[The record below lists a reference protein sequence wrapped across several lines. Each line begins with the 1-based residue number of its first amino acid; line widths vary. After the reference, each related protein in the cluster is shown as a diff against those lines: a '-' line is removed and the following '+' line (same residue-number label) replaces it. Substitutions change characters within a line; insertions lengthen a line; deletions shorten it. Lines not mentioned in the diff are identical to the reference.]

1 MRHMKLSYNK
11 LIIYILLSV
20 LGFSQ
25 NPSPYRYSLKS
36 TTDGETSFFEDGFN
50 SNVVAEIKLMS
61 DSLTW
66 FGTGRGLSLY
76 DGKSAFT
83 YQSTT
88 DSIVDIFTNPSS
100 VTSVLPNGGV
110 SAIAA
115 SNDTLLV
122 AFAGDDNNT
131 PLGLGLA
138 IASKAGSWYEI
149 EPTEI
154 MSFDFLWDS
163 LAVDTLNGVYFGFDS
178 EYEIGVGYKGTFI
191 VLSPLMGAVKT
202 AISDSVKANT
212 IIKII
217 NSDLSKTLSFTVQSI
232 TDYSTAQVQ
241 LIIQSGSI
249 NYSSI
254 NDIGF
259 LNGETVKL
267 SITKAT
273 KAIEWQFLPQP
284 VDSDLD
290 IEVPF
295 GEGYFWQ
302 LPVTVPQ
309 ANVTYDASISG
320 KYLYVASWAGGLR
333 RYDLS
338 INLRKPQN
346 IPMPMDWQSQLST
359 CQDSAYVDTLSK
371 ITGDPIP
378 VLKNYYLNPR
388 DPADGGNH
396 NHKAFSVLAYDNRVW
411 VGTANGLNKG
421 RIVEEIIQI
430 SENEYEILSCIEW
443 DHYKYPSSG
452 ISGNFVVALGKQIW
466 NNQTTIWAA
475 TVGTGESGENQGLSY
490 SRDDGV
496 SWKTALLGE
505 RVYNIDAK
513 DSLVFVSTSSG
524 LWKSLDGENWA
535 KFDAAIEKSLLNQR
549 QILTNSVYAAK
560 IDSRDSI
567 PKLWVGTPDGV
578 ALSLNTQ
585 GDDWKIFQAD
595 HDFDEVYAYP
605 NPFSPLTHNM
615 LDSDGYVRFHVGN
628 IVNKE
633 VKIDIFNFAM
643 EKVHSKTYNLN
654 SYYGAIKWDGRD
666 MLGNHVANGVYFIR
680 INYSK
685 SRNQSPGDNWTKL
698 IVVK

>member
-1 MRHMKLSYNK
+1 MHLMKLLYNK
-11 LIIYILLSV
+11 IVIYILISV
-20 LGFSQ
+20 LGYSQ
-25 NPSPYRYSLKS
+25 NTGPYRYSLKS
-36 TTDGETSFFEDGFN
+36 TVDGETSFFEDGFN

-100 VTSVLPNGGV
+100 VTNVLPSGGV

-115 SNDTLLV
+115 SNDTLVV

-138 IASKAGSWYEI
+138 IASKADSWYET
-149 EPTEI
+149 EPRSI
-154 MSFDFLWDS
+154 ISFNFLWDS
-163 LAVDTLNGVYFGFDS
+163 IAVDTLNGIYFGFDT
-178 EYEIGVGYKGTFI
+178 EYEVGVGYSGNFI
-191 VLSPLMGAVKT
+191 VVNPLT
-202 AISDSVKANT
+202 EED
-212 IIKII
+212 KII
-217 NSDLSKTLSFTVQSI
+217 ILDSIQVNTVISITNSDISKTLRFTVESVANYGLGQI
-232 TDYSTAQVQ
+232 Q
-241 LIIQSGSI
+241 LMIMPGSI
-249 NYSSI
+249 NYSSGS
-254 NDIGF
+254 NVGF
-259 LNGETVKL
+259 LNGEAVQL
-267 SITKAT
+267 NIAKAT

-284 VDSDLD
+284 IDSDLD
-290 IEVPF
+290 VEVPF

-338 INLRKPQN
+338 ISLRKPQN
-346 IPMPMDWQSQLST
+346 IPMPMDWQAQLST

-388 DPADGGNH
+388 DPSDGGNH
-396 NHKAFSVLAYDNRVW
+396 NHKAFSVLAYDDKVW

-421 RIVEEIIQI
+421 RIVEEVIQI

-443 DHYKYPSSG
+443 DHYKYPLNG
-452 ISGNFVVALGKQIW
+452 ISGNFVVALGKQVW

-475 TVGTGESGENQGLSY
+475 TVSTGESGESQGLSY
-490 SRDDGV
+490 SRDEGG

-505 RVYNIDAK
+505 RIYNIDAK
-513 DSLVFVSTSSG
+513 DSLVFVATASG

-535 KFDAAIEKSLLNQR
+535 KFDPAIEKSLLNQR
-549 QILTNSVYAAK
+549 QILTNIVYAAK

-578 ALSLNTQ
+578 ALSQNTQ
-585 GDDWKIFQAD
+585 GDDWEIFQAN
-595 HDFDEVYAYP
+595 HDSDEVYAYP

-615 LDSDGYVRFHVGN
+615 LESDGYVRFHLGK
-628 IVNKE
+628 IINKE

-643 EKVHSKTYNLN
+643 EKVHSKIYNLN

-666 MLGNHVANGVYFIR
+666 LLGSHVANGVYFIR
-680 INYSK
+680 INYAK

>member
-1 MRHMKLSYNK
+1 MKLSYNR
-11 LIIYILLSV
+11 LIIYTLLSA

-100 VTSVLPNGGV
+100 VTSVLPSGGV
-110 SAIAA
+110 SAIAT

-138 IASKAGSWYEI
+138 IAFKAGSWYET

-178 EYEIGVGYKGTFI
+178 EYEIGTGYKGTFI
-191 VLSPLMGAVKT
+191 VLGPLTEAVKT
-202 AISDSVKANT
+202 TISDSVKTNT
-212 IIKII
+212 IIKIT

-254 NDIGF
+254 NDVGF

-267 SITKAT
+267 NITKAT
-273 KAIEWQFLPQP
+273 KAIAWQFLPQP
-284 VDSDLD
+284 VDTDLD

-302 LPVTVPQ
+302 LPVTVSQ

-443 DHYKYPSSG
+443 DHYKYPSNG

-475 TVGTGESGENQGLSY
+475 TVSTGESGENQGLSY
-490 SRDDGV
+490 SRDDGA

-535 KFDAAIEKSLLNQR
+535 KFDPAIEKSLLNQR

-595 HDFDEVYAYP
+595 HDIDEVYAYP

-698 IVVK
+698 IIVK

>member
-1 MRHMKLSYNK
+1 MKLSYNR
-11 LIIYILLSV
+11 LIIYTLLSA

-100 VTSVLPNGGV
+100 VTSVLPSGGV
-110 SAIAA
+110 SAIAT

-138 IASKAGSWYEI
+138 IAFKAGSWYET

-178 EYEIGVGYKGTFI
+178 EYEIGTGYKGTFI
-191 VLSPLMGAVKT
+191 VLGPLTEAVKT
-202 AISDSVKANT
+202 TISDSVKTNT
-212 IIKII
+212 IIKIT

-254 NDIGF
+254 NDVGF

-267 SITKAT
+267 NITKAT
-273 KAIEWQFLPQP
+273 KAIAWQFLPQP
-284 VDSDLD
+284 VDTDLD

-302 LPVTVPQ
+302 LPVTVSQ

-359 CQDSAYVDTLSK
+359 CQDSAYIDTLSK
-371 ITGDPIP
+371 ITGDPIS

-443 DHYKYPSSG
+443 DHYKYPSNG

-475 TVGTGESGENQGLSY
+475 TVSTGESGENQGLSY
-490 SRDDGV
+490 SRDDGA

-505 RVYNIDAK
+505 RVYNIDAE

-535 KFDAAIEKSLLNQR
+535 KFDPAIEKSLLNQR

-595 HDFDEVYAYP
+595 HDIDEVYAYP

-698 IVVK
+698 IIVK

>member
-1 MRHMKLSYNK
+1 MKLSYNR
-11 LIIYILLSV
+11 LIIYTLLSA

-100 VTSVLPNGGV
+100 VTSVLPSGGV
-110 SAIAA
+110 SAIAT

-138 IASKAGSWYEI
+138 IAFKAGSWYET

-178 EYEIGVGYKGTFI
+178 EYEIGTGYKGTFI
-191 VLSPLMGAVKT
+191 VLGPLTEAVKT
-202 AISDSVKANT
+202 TISDSVKTNT
-212 IIKII
+212 IIKIT

-254 NDIGF
+254 NDVGF

-267 SITKAT
+267 NITKAT
-273 KAIEWQFLPQP
+273 KAIAWQFLPQP
-284 VDSDLD
+284 VDTDLD

-302 LPVTVPQ
+302 LPVTVSQ

-359 CQDSAYVDTLSK
+359 CQDSAYIDTLSK
-371 ITGDPIP
+371 ITGDPIS

-443 DHYKYPSSG
+443 DHYKYPSNG

-475 TVGTGESGENQGLSY
+475 TVSTGESGENQGLSY
-490 SRDDGV
+490 SRDDGA

-535 KFDAAIEKSLLNQR
+535 KFDPAIEKSLLNQR

-698 IVVK
+698 IIVK

>member
-1 MRHMKLSYNK
+1 MKLSYNR
-11 LIIYILLSV
+11 LIIYTLLSA

-100 VTSVLPNGGV
+100 VTSVLPSGGV
-110 SAIAA
+110 SAIAT

-138 IASKAGSWYEI
+138 IAFKAGSWYET

-178 EYEIGVGYKGTFI
+178 EYEIGTGYKGTFI
-191 VLSPLMGAVKT
+191 VLGPLTEAVKT
-202 AISDSVKANT
+202 TISDSVKTNT
-212 IIKII
+212 IIKIT

-254 NDIGF
+254 NDVGF

-267 SITKAT
+267 NITKAT
-273 KAIEWQFLPQP
+273 KAIAWQFLPQP
-284 VDSDLD
+284 VDTDLD

-302 LPVTVPQ
+302 LPVTVSQ

-359 CQDSAYVDTLSK
+359 CQDSAYIDTLSK
-371 ITGDPIP
+371 ITGDPIS

-443 DHYKYPSSG
+443 DHYKYPSNG

-475 TVGTGESGENQGLSY
+475 TVSTGESGENQGLSY
-490 SRDDGV
+490 SRDDGA

-535 KFDAAIEKSLLNQR
+535 KFDPAIEKSLLNQR

-595 HDFDEVYAYP
+595 HDIDEVYAYP

-643 EKVHSKTYNLN
+643 EKVHSKKYNLN

-685 SRNQSPGDNWTKL
+685 SRNKSPGDNWTKL
-698 IVVK
+698 IIVK

>member
-1 MRHMKLSYNK
+1 MKLSYNR
-11 LIIYILLSV
+11 LIIYTLLSA

-100 VTSVLPNGGV
+100 VTSVLPSGGV
-110 SAIAA
+110 SAIAT

-138 IASKAGSWYEI
+138 IASKAGSWYET

-178 EYEIGVGYKGTFI
+178 EYEIGTGYKGTFI
-191 VLSPLMGAVKT
+191 VLGPLTEAVKT
-202 AISDSVKANT
+202 TISDSVKTNT
-212 IIKII
+212 IIKIT

-254 NDIGF
+254 NDVGF

-267 SITKAT
+267 NITKAT
-273 KAIEWQFLPQP
+273 KAIAWQFLPQP
-284 VDSDLD
+284 VDTDLD

-302 LPVTVPQ
+302 LPVTVSQ

-359 CQDSAYVDTLSK
+359 CQDSAYIDTLSK
-371 ITGDPIP
+371 ITGDPIS

-443 DHYKYPSSG
+443 DHYKYPSNG

-475 TVGTGESGENQGLSY
+475 TVSTGESGENQGLSY
-490 SRDDGV
+490 SRDDGA

-535 KFDAAIEKSLLNQR
+535 KFDPAIEKSLLNQR

-595 HDFDEVYAYP
+595 HDIDEVYAYP

-698 IVVK
+698 IIVK

>member
-1 MRHMKLSYNK
+1 MKLSYNR
-11 LIIYILLSV
+11 LIIYTLLSA

-100 VTSVLPNGGV
+100 VTSVLPSGGV
-110 SAIAA
+110 SAIAT

-138 IASKAGSWYEI
+138 IAFKAGSWYET
-149 EPTEI
+149 EPTEL

-178 EYEIGVGYKGTFI
+178 EYEIGTGYKGTFI
-191 VLSPLMGAVKT
+191 VLGPLTEAVKT
-202 AISDSVKANT
+202 TISDSVKTNT
-212 IIKII
+212 IIKIT

-254 NDIGF
+254 NDVGF

-267 SITKAT
+267 NITKAT
-273 KAIEWQFLPQP
+273 KAIAWQFLPQP
-284 VDSDLD
+284 VDTDLD

-295 GEGYFWQ
+295 GDGYFWQ
-302 LPVTVPQ
+302 LPVTVSQ

-359 CQDSAYVDTLSK
+359 CQDSAYIDTLSK
-371 ITGDPIP
+371 ITGDPIS

-443 DHYKYPSSG
+443 DHYKYPSNG

-475 TVGTGESGENQGLSY
+475 TVSTGESGENQGLSY
-490 SRDDGV
+490 SRDDGA

-535 KFDAAIEKSLLNQR
+535 KFDPAIEKSLLNQR

-595 HDFDEVYAYP
+595 HDIDEVYAYP

-698 IVVK
+698 IIVK

>member
-1 MRHMKLSYNK
+1 MKLSYNR
-11 LIIYILLSV
+11 LIIYTLLSA

-100 VTSVLPNGGV
+100 VTSVLPSGGV
-110 SAIAA
+110 SAIAT

-138 IASKAGSWYEI
+138 IAFKAGSWYET

-178 EYEIGVGYKGTFI
+178 EYEIGTGYKGTFI
-191 VLSPLMGAVKT
+191 VLGPLTEAVKT
-202 AISDSVKANT
+202 TISDSVKTNT
-212 IIKII
+212 IIKIT

-254 NDIGF
+254 NDVGF

-267 SITKAT
+267 NITKAT
-273 KAIEWQFLPQP
+273 KAIAWQFLLQP
-284 VDSDLD
+284 VDTDLD

-302 LPVTVPQ
+302 LPVTVSQ

-359 CQDSAYVDTLSK
+359 CQDSAYIDTLSK
-371 ITGDPIP
+371 ITGDPIS

-443 DHYKYPSSG
+443 DHYKYPSNG

-475 TVGTGESGENQGLSY
+475 TVSTGESGENQGLSY
-490 SRDDGV
+490 SRDDGA

-535 KFDAAIEKSLLNQR
+535 KFDPAIEKSLLNQR

-595 HDFDEVYAYP
+595 HDIDEVYAYP

-698 IVVK
+698 IIVK

>member
-1 MRHMKLSYNK
+1 MKLLYNR
-11 LIIYILLSV
+11 LIIYILLSA

-25 NPSPYRYSLKS
+25 NPSPFRYSLKS

-50 SNVVAEIKLMS
+50 SNVVAEIKLMG

-76 DGKSAFT
+76 DGESAFT

-88 DSIVDIFTNPSS
+88 DSIVDVLTNPSS
-100 VTSVLPNGGV
+100 VTSVLPSGGV

-115 SNDTLLV
+115 TNDTLLV

-138 IASKAGSWYEI
+138 IASKAGSWYET
-149 EPTEI
+149 EPTNI

-163 LAVDTLNGVYFGFDS
+163 LAVDTLNGIYFGFDS
-178 EYEIGVGYKGTFI
+178 EYEIGTGYSGTFI
-191 VLSPLMGAVKT
+191 VLSPLTEAVKT
-202 AISDSVKANT
+202 TISDSVKANT
-212 IIKII
+212 IIKIT

-232 TDYSTAQVQ
+232 TEYSTAQVQ
-241 LIIQSGSI
+241 LIIQPGSI

-254 NDIGF
+254 NDDGF
-259 LNGETVKL
+259 LNGETIKL
-267 SITKAT
+267 NITKAT
-273 KAIEWQFLPQP
+273 KAIAWRFLPQP
-284 VDSDLD
+284 IDSDLD
-290 IEVPF
+290 VEVPF

-443 DHYKYPSSG
+443 DHYKYPSNG
-452 ISGNFVVALGKQIW
+452 ISGNFVVALGRQLW

-475 TVGTGESGENQGLSY
+475 TVSTGESGENQGLSY

-496 SWKTALLGE
+496 SWKTALIGE

-535 KFDAAIEKSLLNQR
+535 KFDPAIEKSLLNQR

-595 HDFDEVYAYP
+595 HDFEQVYAYP

-666 MLGNHVANGVYFIR
+666 LLGNHVANGVYFIR

-685 SRNQSPGDNWTKL
+685 SKNQSPDDNWTKL

>member
-1 MRHMKLSYNK
+1 MKLSYNR
-11 LIIYILLSV
+11 LIIYTLLSA

-100 VTSVLPNGGV
+100 VTSVLPSGGV
-110 SAIAA
+110 SAIAT

-138 IASKAGSWYEI
+138 IAFKAGSWYET

-178 EYEIGVGYKGTFI
+178 EYEIGTGYKGTFI
-191 VLSPLMGAVKT
+191 VLGPLTEAVKT
-202 AISDSVKANT
+202 TISDSVKTNT
-212 IIKII
+212 IIKIT

-254 NDIGF
+254 NDVGF

-267 SITKAT
+267 NITKAT
-273 KAIEWQFLPQP
+273 KAIAWQFLPQP
-284 VDSDLD
+284 VDTDLD

-302 LPVTVPQ
+302 LPVTVSQ

-359 CQDSAYVDTLSK
+359 CQDSAYIDTLSK
-371 ITGDPIP
+371 ITGDPIS

-443 DHYKYPSSG
+443 DHYKYPSNG

-475 TVGTGESGENQGLSY
+475 TVSTGESGENQGLSY

-535 KFDAAIEKSLLNQR
+535 KFDPAIEKSLLNQR

-595 HDFDEVYAYP
+595 HDIDEVYAYP

-698 IVVK
+698 IIVK

>member
-1 MRHMKLSYNK
+1 MKLSYNR
-11 LIIYILLSV
+11 LIIYTLLSA

-50 SNVVAEIKLMS
+50 SNVVAEIKLMT

-100 VTSVLPNGGV
+100 VTSVLPSGGV
-110 SAIAA
+110 SAIAT

-138 IASKAGSWYEI
+138 IAFKAGSWYET

-178 EYEIGVGYKGTFI
+178 EYEIGSGYKGTFI
-191 VLSPLMGAVKT
+191 VLGPLTEAVKT
-202 AISDSVKANT
+202 TISDSVKTNT
-212 IIKII
+212 IIKIT

-254 NDIGF
+254 NDVGF

-267 SITKAT
+267 NITKAT
-273 KAIEWQFLPQP
+273 KAIAWQFLPQP
-284 VDSDLD
+284 VDTDLD

-302 LPVTVPQ
+302 LPVTVSQ

-359 CQDSAYVDTLSK
+359 CQDSAYIDTLSK
-371 ITGDPIP
+371 ITGDPIS

-443 DHYKYPSSG
+443 DHYKYPSNG

-475 TVGTGESGENQGLSY
+475 TVSTGESGENQGLSY
-490 SRDDGV
+490 SRDDGA

-535 KFDAAIEKSLLNQR
+535 KFDPAIEKSLLNQR

-595 HDFDEVYAYP
+595 HDIDEVYAYP

-698 IVVK
+698 IIVK

>member
-1 MRHMKLSYNK
+1 MKLSYNR
-11 LIIYILLSV
+11 LIIYTLLSA

-100 VTSVLPNGGV
+100 VTSVLPSGGV

-138 IASKAGSWYEI
+138 IAFKAGSWYET

-178 EYEIGVGYKGTFI
+178 EYEIGTGYKGTFI
-191 VLSPLMGAVKT
+191 VLGPLTEAVKT
-202 AISDSVKANT
+202 TISDSVKTNT
-212 IIKII
+212 IIKIT

-254 NDIGF
+254 NDVGF

-267 SITKAT
+267 NITKAT
-273 KAIEWQFLPQP
+273 KAIAWQFLPQP
-284 VDSDLD
+284 VDTDLD

-302 LPVTVPQ
+302 LPVTVSQ

-359 CQDSAYVDTLSK
+359 CQDSAYIDTLSK
-371 ITGDPIP
+371 ITGDPIS

-443 DHYKYPSSG
+443 DHYKYPSNG

-475 TVGTGESGENQGLSY
+475 TVSTGESGENQGLSY
-490 SRDDGV
+490 SRDDGA

-535 KFDAAIEKSLLNQR
+535 KFDPAIEKSLLNQR

-595 HDFDEVYAYP
+595 HDIDEVYAYP

-698 IVVK
+698 IIVK

>member
-1 MRHMKLSYNK
+1 MKLSYNR
-11 LIIYILLSV
+11 LIIYTLLSA

-100 VTSVLPNGGV
+100 VTSVLPSGGV

-138 IASKAGSWYEI
+138 IAFKAGSWYET

-178 EYEIGVGYKGTFI
+178 EYEIGTGYKGTFI
-191 VLSPLMGAVKT
+191 VLGPLTEAVKT
-202 AISDSVKANT
+202 TISDSVKTNT
-212 IIKII
+212 IIKIT

-254 NDIGF
+254 NDVGF

-267 SITKAT
+267 NITKAT
-273 KAIEWQFLPQP
+273 KAIAWQFLPQP
-284 VDSDLD
+284 VDTDLD

-302 LPVTVPQ
+302 LPVTVSQ

-359 CQDSAYVDTLSK
+359 CQDSAYIDTLSK
-371 ITGDPIP
+371 ITGDPIS

-443 DHYKYPSSG
+443 DHYKYPSNG

-475 TVGTGESGENQGLSY
+475 TVSTGESGENQGLSY

-535 KFDAAIEKSLLNQR
+535 KFDPAIEKSLLNQR

-595 HDFDEVYAYP
+595 HDIDEVYAYP

>member
-1 MRHMKLSYNK
+1 MKLSYNR
-11 LIIYILLSV
+11 LIIYTLLSA

-100 VTSVLPNGGV
+100 VTSVLPSGGV
-110 SAIAA
+110 SAIAT

-138 IASKAGSWYEI
+138 IAFKAGSWYET

-178 EYEIGVGYKGTFI
+178 EYEIGTGYKGTFI
-191 VLSPLMGAVKT
+191 VLGPLTEAVKT
-202 AISDSVKANT
+202 TISDSVKTNT
-212 IIKII
+212 IIKIT

-254 NDIGF
+254 NDVGF

-267 SITKAT
+267 NITKAT
-273 KAIEWQFLPQP
+273 KAIAWQFLPQP
-284 VDSDLD
+284 VDTDLD

-302 LPVTVPQ
+302 LPVTVSQ

-359 CQDSAYVDTLSK
+359 CQDSAYIDTLSK
-371 ITGDPIP
+371 ITGDPIS

-443 DHYKYPSSG
+443 DHYKYPSNG

-475 TVGTGESGENQGLSY
+475 TVSTGESGENQGLSY
-490 SRDDGV
+490 SRDDGA

-535 KFDAAIEKSLLNQR
+535 KFDPAIEKSLLNQR

-595 HDFDEVYAYP
+595 HDIDEVYAYP

-698 IVVK
+698 IIVK

>member
-1 MRHMKLSYNK
+1 MKLSYNR
-11 LIIYILLSV
+11 LIIYTLLSA

-100 VTSVLPNGGV
+100 VTSVLPSGGV
-110 SAIAA
+110 SAIAT

-138 IASKAGSWYEI
+138 IAFKAGSWYET

-178 EYEIGVGYKGTFI
+178 EYEIGTGYKGTFI
-191 VLSPLMGAVKT
+191 VLGPLTEAVKT
-202 AISDSVKANT
+202 TISDSVKTNT
-212 IIKII
+212 IIKIT

-254 NDIGF
+254 IDVGF

-267 SITKAT
+267 NITKAT
-273 KAIEWQFLPQP
+273 KAIAWQFLPQP
-284 VDSDLD
+284 VDTDLD

-302 LPVTVPQ
+302 LPVTVSQ

-359 CQDSAYVDTLSK
+359 CQDSAYIDTLSK
-371 ITGDPIP
+371 ITGDPIS

-430 SENEYEILSCIEW
+430 SENEYM
-443 DHYKYPSSG
+443 
-452 ISGNFVVALGKQIW
+452 
-466 NNQTTIWAA
+466 
-475 TVGTGESGENQGLSY
+475 
-490 SRDDGV
+490 
-496 SWKTALLGE
+496 
-505 RVYNIDAK
+505 
-513 DSLVFVSTSSG
+513 
-524 LWKSLDGENWA
+524 
-535 KFDAAIEKSLLNQR
+535 KF
-549 QILTNSVYAAK
+549 
-560 IDSRDSI
+560 
-567 PKLWVGTPDGV
+567 
-578 ALSLNTQ
+578 
-585 GDDWKIFQAD
+585 
-595 HDFDEVYAYP
+595 
-605 NPFSPLTHNM
+605 
-615 LDSDGYVRFHVGN
+615 
-628 IVNKE
+628 
-633 VKIDIFNFAM
+633 
-643 EKVHSKTYNLN
+643 
-654 SYYGAIKWDGRD
+654 
-666 MLGNHVANGVYFIR
+666 
-680 INYSK
+680 
-685 SRNQSPGDNWTKL
+685 
-698 IVVK
+698 

>member
-1 MRHMKLSYNK
+1 MKLSYNR
-11 LIIYILLSV
+11 LIIYTLLSA

-100 VTSVLPNGGV
+100 VTSVLPSGGV
-110 SAIAA
+110 SAIAT

-138 IASKAGSWYEI
+138 IAFKAGSWYET

-178 EYEIGVGYKGTFI
+178 EYEIGTGYKGTFI
-191 VLSPLMGAVKT
+191 VLCPLTEAVKT
-202 AISDSVKANT
+202 TISDSVKTNT
-212 IIKII
+212 IIKIT

-254 NDIGF
+254 NDVGF

-267 SITKAT
+267 NITKAT
-273 KAIEWQFLPQP
+273 KAIAWQFLPQP
-284 VDSDLD
+284 VDTDLD

-302 LPVTVPQ
+302 LPVTVSQ

-359 CQDSAYVDTLSK
+359 CQDSAYIDTLSK
-371 ITGDPIP
+371 ITGDPIS

-443 DHYKYPSSG
+443 DHYKYPSNG

-475 TVGTGESGENQGLSY
+475 TVSTGESGENQGLSY
-490 SRDDGV
+490 SRDDGA

-535 KFDAAIEKSLLNQR
+535 KFDPAIEKSLLNQR

-595 HDFDEVYAYP
+595 HDIDEVYAYP

-698 IVVK
+698 IIVK

>member
-1 MRHMKLSYNK
+1 MKLSYNR
-11 LIIYILLSV
+11 LIIYTLLSA

-100 VTSVLPNGGV
+100 VTSVLPSGGV
-110 SAIAA
+110 SAIAT

-138 IASKAGSWYEI
+138 IAFKAGSWYET

-178 EYEIGVGYKGTFI
+178 EYEIGTGYKGTFI
-191 VLSPLMGAVKT
+191 VLGPLTEAVKT
-202 AISDSVKANT
+202 TISDSVKTNT
-212 IIKII
+212 IIKIT

-254 NDIGF
+254 NDVGF

-267 SITKAT
+267 NITKAT
-273 KAIEWQFLPQP
+273 KAIAWQFLPQP
-284 VDSDLD
+284 VDTDLD

-359 CQDSAYVDTLSK
+359 CQDSAYIDTLSK
-371 ITGDPIP
+371 ITGDPIS

-443 DHYKYPSSG
+443 DHYKYPSNG

-475 TVGTGESGENQGLSY
+475 TVSTGESGENQGLSY
-490 SRDDGV
+490 SRDDGA

-535 KFDAAIEKSLLNQR
+535 KFDPAIEKSLLNQR

-585 GDDWKIFQAD
+585 GDDWIIFQAD
-595 HDFDEVYAYP
+595 HDIDEVYAYP

-698 IVVK
+698 IIVK

>member
-1 MRHMKLSYNK
+1 MKLSYNR
-11 LIIYILLSV
+11 LIIYTLLSA

-100 VTSVLPNGGV
+100 VTSVLPSGGV
-110 SAIAA
+110 SAIAT

-138 IASKAGSWYEI
+138 IAFKAGSWYET

-178 EYEIGVGYKGTFI
+178 EYEIGTGYKGTFI
-191 VLSPLMGAVKT
+191 VLGPLTEAVKT
-202 AISDSVKANT
+202 TISDSVKTNT
-212 IIKII
+212 IIKIT

-254 NDIGF
+254 NDVGF

-267 SITKAT
+267 NITKAT
-273 KAIEWQFLPQP
+273 KAIAWQFLPQP
-284 VDSDLD
+284 VDTDLD

-359 CQDSAYVDTLSK
+359 CQDSAYIDTLSK
-371 ITGDPIP
+371 ITGDPIS

-443 DHYKYPSSG
+443 DHYKYPSNG

-475 TVGTGESGENQGLSY
+475 TVSTGESGENQGLSY
-490 SRDDGV
+490 SRDDGA

-535 KFDAAIEKSLLNQR
+535 KFDPAIEKSLLNQR

-595 HDFDEVYAYP
+595 HDIDEVYAYP

-698 IVVK
+698 IIVK

>member
-1 MRHMKLSYNK
+1 MKLSYNR
-11 LIIYILLSV
+11 LIIYTLLSA

-100 VTSVLPNGGV
+100 VTSVLPSGGV
-110 SAIAA
+110 SAIAT

-138 IASKAGSWYEI
+138 IAFKAGSWYET

-178 EYEIGVGYKGTFI
+178 EYEIGTGYKGTFI
-191 VLSPLMGAVKT
+191 VLGPLTEAVKT
-202 AISDSVKANT
+202 TISDSVKTNT
-212 IIKII
+212 IIKIT

-254 NDIGF
+254 NDVGF

-267 SITKAT
+267 NITKAT
-273 KAIEWQFLPQP
+273 KAIAWQFLPQP
-284 VDSDLD
+284 VDTDLD

-302 LPVTVPQ
+302 LPVTVSQ

-359 CQDSAYVDTLSK
+359 CQDSAYIDTLSK
-371 ITGDPIP
+371 ITGDPIS

-443 DHYKYPSSG
+443 DHYKYPSNG

-475 TVGTGESGENQGLSY
+475 TVSTGESGENQGLSY
-490 SRDDGV
+490 SRDDGA

-535 KFDAAIEKSLLNQR
+535 KFDPAIEKSLLNQR

-595 HDFDEVYAYP
+595 HDIDEVYAYP

-643 EKVHSKTYNLN
+643 EKVHSKKYNLN

-698 IVVK
+698 IIVK

>member
-1 MRHMKLSYNK
+1 MKLSYNR
-11 LIIYILLSV
+11 LIIYTLLSA

-50 SNVVAEIKLMS
+50 SNVVAEIKLMT

-100 VTSVLPNGGV
+100 VTSVLPSGGV
-110 SAIAA
+110 SAIAT

-138 IASKAGSWYEI
+138 IAFKAGSWYET

-178 EYEIGVGYKGTFI
+178 EYEIGSGYKGTFI
-191 VLSPLMGAVKT
+191 VLGPLTEAVKT
-202 AISDSVKANT
+202 TISDSVKTNT
-212 IIKII
+212 IIKIT

-267 SITKAT
+267 NITKAT
-273 KAIEWQFLPQP
+273 KAIAWQFLPQP
-284 VDSDLD
+284 VDTDLD

-302 LPVTVPQ
+302 LPVTVSQ

-359 CQDSAYVDTLSK
+359 CQDSAYIDTLSK
-371 ITGDPIP
+371 ITGDPIS

-443 DHYKYPSSG
+443 DHYKYPSNG

-475 TVGTGESGENQGLSY
+475 TVSTGESGENQGLSY
-490 SRDDGV
+490 SRDDGA

-535 KFDAAIEKSLLNQR
+535 KFDPAIEKSLLNQR

-595 HDFDEVYAYP
+595 HDIDEVYAYP

-698 IVVK
+698 IIVK

>member
-1 MRHMKLSYNK
+1 MKLSYNR
-11 LIIYILLSV
+11 LIIYTLLSA

-100 VTSVLPNGGV
+100 VTSVLPSGGV
-110 SAIAA
+110 SAIAT

-138 IASKAGSWYEI
+138 IASKAGSWYET

-178 EYEIGVGYKGTFI
+178 EYEIGSGYKGTFI
-191 VLSPLMGAVKT
+191 VLGPLTEAVKT
-202 AISDSVKANT
+202 TISDSVKTNT
-212 IIKII
+212 IIKIT

-254 NDIGF
+254 NDVGF

-267 SITKAT
+267 NITKAT
-273 KAIEWQFLPQP
+273 KAIAWQFLPQP
-284 VDSDLD
+284 VDTDLD

-302 LPVTVPQ
+302 LPVTVSQ

-359 CQDSAYVDTLSK
+359 CQDSAYIDTLSK
-371 ITGDPIP
+371 ITGDPIS

-443 DHYKYPSSG
+443 DHYKYPSNG

-475 TVGTGESGENQGLSY
+475 TVSTGESGENQGLSY
-490 SRDDGV
+490 SRDDGA

-535 KFDAAIEKSLLNQR
+535 KFDPAIEKSLLNQR

-595 HDFDEVYAYP
+595 HDIDEVYAYP

-698 IVVK
+698 IIVK

>member
-1 MRHMKLSYNK
+1 MKLSYNR
-11 LIIYILLSV
+11 LIIYTLLSA

-100 VTSVLPNGGV
+100 VTSVLPSGGV
-110 SAIAA
+110 SAIAT

-138 IASKAGSWYEI
+138 IAFKAGSWYET

-178 EYEIGVGYKGTFI
+178 EYEIGTGYKGTFI
-191 VLSPLMGAVKT
+191 VLSPLTEAVKT
-202 AISDSVKANT
+202 TISDSVKTNT
-212 IIKII
+212 IIKIT

-254 NDIGF
+254 NDVGF

-267 SITKAT
+267 NITKAT
-273 KAIEWQFLPQP
+273 KAIAWQFLPQP
-284 VDSDLD
+284 VDTDLD

-302 LPVTVPQ
+302 LPVTVSQ

-359 CQDSAYVDTLSK
+359 CQDSAYIDTLSK
-371 ITGDPIP
+371 ITGDPIS

-443 DHYKYPSSG
+443 DHYKYPSNG

-475 TVGTGESGENQGLSY
+475 TVSTGESGENQGLSY
-490 SRDDGV
+490 SRDDGA

-535 KFDAAIEKSLLNQR
+535 KFDPAIEKSLLNQR

-595 HDFDEVYAYP
+595 HDIDEVYAYP

-698 IVVK
+698 IIVK

>member
-1 MRHMKLSYNK
+1 MKLSYNR
-11 LIIYILLSV
+11 LIIYTLLSA

-100 VTSVLPNGGV
+100 VTSVLPSGGV
-110 SAIAA
+110 SAIAT

-138 IASKAGSWYEI
+138 IAFKAGSWYET

-178 EYEIGVGYKGTFI
+178 EYEIGSGYKGTFI
-191 VLSPLMGAVKT
+191 VLGPLTEAVKT
-202 AISDSVKANT
+202 TISDSVKTNT
-212 IIKII
+212 IIKIT

-254 NDIGF
+254 NDVGF

-267 SITKAT
+267 NITKAT
-273 KAIEWQFLPQP
+273 KAIAWQFLPQP
-284 VDSDLD
+284 VDTDLD

-302 LPVTVPQ
+302 LPVTVSQ

-359 CQDSAYVDTLSK
+359 CQDSAYIDTLSK
-371 ITGDPIP
+371 ITGDPIS

-443 DHYKYPSSG
+443 DHYKYPSNG

-475 TVGTGESGENQGLSY
+475 TVSTGESGENQGLSY
-490 SRDDGV
+490 SRDDGA

-535 KFDAAIEKSLLNQR
+535 KFDPAIEKSLLNQR

-698 IVVK
+698 IIVK